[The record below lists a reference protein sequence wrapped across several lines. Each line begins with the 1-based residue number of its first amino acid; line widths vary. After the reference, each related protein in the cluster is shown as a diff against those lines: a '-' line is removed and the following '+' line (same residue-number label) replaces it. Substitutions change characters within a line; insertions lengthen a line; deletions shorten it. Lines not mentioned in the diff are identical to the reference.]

1 MPKAYIVTTYKSIKN
16 PDVMPAYAKLAGPAM
31 QAAGGKFLVRGNPAK
46 VHENGVMQRTVV
58 IEFESLA
65 KAMAAYDSPGY
76 QAALKALGTG
86 NVDRDMRVVEG
97 VE

>member
-16 PDVMPAYAKLAGPAM
+16 PDVMPEYAKLAGPAM

-97 VE
+97 V

>member
-1 MPKAYIVTTYKSIKN
+1 MPKAYIVTTYKSIRN
-16 PDVMPAYAKLAGPAM
+16 PDVMPEYAKLAGPAM
-31 QAAGGKFLVRGNPAK
+31 QAAGGKFLVRGNAAQ
-46 VHENGVMQRTVV
+46 VHENGVLQRTVV

-65 KAMAAYDSPGY
+65 RAKAAYDSPAY
-76 QAALKALGTG
+76 QAAVRVLGAG